1 MGTICKNICSGL
13 NEDQLIFCQHIGD
26 GPCMSPNDIAAGP
39 FRCAQRLEDMSEQML
54 EEKATIFIDF
64 MVCQCQLQPSLFALA
79 LFGIETSGRL
89 WPSIGRYFPKLDQ
102 TSQGPRPPPAKPP
115 PEAQ

>member
-1 MGTICKNICSGL
+1 MHIMGTICKNICSVCSVL

-89 WPSIGRYFPKLDQ
+89 
-102 TSQGPRPPPAKPP
+102 
-115 PEAQ
+115 